1 MVKKILRAFAIETSA
16 LYLTSAWFKGLVF
29 TGGVESLILTGFA
42 LGLASMLIK
51 PLINIFLMP
60 INLVTFNLFRWLNN
74 VVMIFLVDLILPNFT
89 VTSFSFPGLISTYL
103 DLPPIYLDQGIPA
116 FFGFAIVIS
125 LISGVI
131 HWLLD

>member
-1 MVKKILRAFAIETSA
+1 MVKKILRAFAIETAA
-16 LYLTSAWFKGLVF
+16 LYLTSVWFEGLVF
-29 TGGVESLILTGFA
+29 TGGIESLLLTGFA

-74 VVMIFLVDLILPNFT
+74 VVMLFLVDLILPNFT
-89 VTSFSFPGLISTYL
+89 ITSFSFPGLISTYL
-103 DLPPIYLDQGIPA
+103 DLPPVALPEGIGA
-116 FFGFAIVIS
+116 YFGFAIVIS
-125 LISGVI
+125 LISGII